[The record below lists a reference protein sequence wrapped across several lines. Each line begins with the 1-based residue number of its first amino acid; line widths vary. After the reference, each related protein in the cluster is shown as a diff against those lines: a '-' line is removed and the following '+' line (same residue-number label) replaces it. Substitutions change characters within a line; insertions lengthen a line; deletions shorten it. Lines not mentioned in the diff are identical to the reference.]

1 MILLNSLSVN
11 KSFQNQTS
19 QVKSEDKKENYT
31 SFKSELENHLVEEKN
46 TFNIN
51 TINYDD
57 IYKQMK
63 EIEVNLKDRNP
74 NNFNKKLYNDI
85 KIGLIKPYENY
96 HNLSEEKQQ
105 DIKEIAVA
113 IFGAE
118 KAIVKLIT
126 STTLCE
132 FKSSSARSALGEVM
146 SYMSMEDSITFG
158 NNIQKYIDNE
168 MKNTTQVIK
177 NKEGVVSL
185 NFNNNQFLDFIH
197 SIMNKNKI
205 AEETKSVNSL
215 YDKVLKECDY
225 RINFIKNLTNNEVK
239 KEQEITFPQ
248 EKKRSDYERTPST
261 NEAIIRSNKI
271 QEYFKSVAEEF
282 TFAKLEYWANK
293 DNPDYTPPKKY
304 EKFLVQLN
312 DVDARDIILDGK
324 LERISLEEHTL
335 HYQLNHLDQ
344 LEFWTDEQCKQEE
357 WTFQL
362 SIQTPENKYEN
373 APEFEAF
380 VKKWMIKGLTEQEA
394 LLRAQ
399 AYAQMGLL
407 NYGNQRAIDIG
418 GLSFSDEQNHGLHLI
433 DNPVLKETL
442 LETVDKLNYD
452 ELWPFLEIFTF
463 DSENNHLILEDQF
476 DLGIEKFFEQISS
489 LNKKDEST
497 SNLNRLLTISK
508 EMYLMHTNSMFNNI
522 NSYFEDLITYFK
534 SLDPESDEEKAY
546 FQTRVKLIE
555 TLKNNFKDNCDK
567 YNTDY
572 LNNSLKKEMII
583 NYNQNIQLFTNQF
596 KSYN

>member
-1 MILLNSLSVN
+1 MIISNSLSVN

-31 SFKSELENHLVEEKN
+31 CFKSELESHLVEEKN

-132 FKSSSARSALGEVM
+132 FKPSSARSALGEEM

-168 MKNTTQVIK
+168 MKNSTQVIK
-177 NKEGVVSL
+177 NKEEVVSL

-261 NEAIIRSNKI
+261 NEAITRSNKI

-394 LLRAQ
+394 LWRAQ

-433 DNPVLKETL
+433 DNPILKETL

-452 ELWPFLEIFTF
+452 EFWPFLEIFTF
-463 DSENNHLILEDQF
+463 DSENNHLILENQF

-489 LNKKDEST
+489 LNKKAEST

-534 SLDPESDEEKAY
+534 SLEPTSNEEKAY

>member
-96 HNLSEEKQQ
+96 HNISEEKQQ

-168 MKNTTQVIK
+168 MKNTIQVIK

-197 SIMNKNKI
+197 SIINKNKI

-225 RINFIKNLTNNEVK
+225 RINFIKNLKNNEVK
-239 KEQEITFPQ
+239 KEQEIIFPQ

-261 NEAIIRSNKI
+261 NEAITRSNKI

-373 APEFEAF
+373 AQEFEAF

-394 LLRAQ
+394 LWRAQ

-489 LNKKDEST
+489 LNKKAENT

-508 EMYLMHTNSMFNNI
+508 EMYLIHTNSMFNNI

-534 SLDPESDEEKAY
+534 SLEPTSDEEKAY

>member
-1 MILLNSLSVN
+1 MIISNSLSVN

-31 SFKSELENHLVEEKN
+31 CFKSELENHLVKEKN

-105 DIKEIAVA
+105 DIKEIAVT

-168 MKNTTQVIK
+168 MKNSTQVIK

-357 WTFQL
+357 WAFQL

-394 LLRAQ
+394 LWRAQ

-433 DNPVLKETL
+433 DNPILKETL

-534 SLDPESDEEKAY
+534 SLEPTSNEEKAY

>member
-1 MILLNSLSVN
+1 MIISNSLSVN

-51 TINYDD
+51 TINYED

-168 MKNTTQVIK
+168 MKNSTQVIK

-197 SIMNKNKI
+197 SIINKNKI

-293 DNPDYTPPKKY
+293 DNPNYTPPKKY

-394 LLRAQ
+394 LWRAQ

-433 DNPVLKETL
+433 DNPILKETL

-452 ELWPFLEIFTF
+452 ELWPFLEVFTF

-534 SLDPESDEEKAY
+534 SLEPTSDEEKAY

>member
-31 SFKSELENHLVEEKN
+31 SFKSELENHLIEEKN

-146 SYMSMEDSITFG
+146 SYMSMENSITFG

-271 QEYFKSVAEEF
+271 QEYFKSIAEEF

-293 DNPDYTPPKKY
+293 DNPNYTPPKKY

-312 DVDARDIILDGK
+312 NVDARDIILDGK
-324 LERISLEEHTL
+324 LERISLEEYTL

-399 AYAQMGLL
+399 AYTQMGLL

-442 LETVDKLNYD
+442 LETVDKLNYN

-489 LNKKDEST
+489 LNKKAEST

-572 LNNSLKKEMII
+572 LNNSIKKEMII

>member
-31 SFKSELENHLVEEKN
+31 SFKSELENHLLEEKN

-51 TINYDD
+51 TIDYDD

-168 MKNTTQVIK
+168 MRNSTQVIK

-185 NFNNNQFLDFIH
+185 NFNNNQFLDFIQ

-205 AEETKSVNSL
+205 VEETKSVNSL

-344 LEFWTDEQCKQEE
+344 LEFWTDEQYKQEE

-362 SIQTPENKYEN
+362 SIQTSENKYEN

-394 LLRAQ
+394 LWRAQ
-399 AYAQMGLL
+399 AYTQMGLL

-452 ELWPFLEIFTF
+452 QLWPFLEVFTF

-546 FQTRVKLIE
+546 FQTRVKFIE
-555 TLKNNFKDNCDK
+555 TLKNSFKDNCDK

>member
-312 DVDARDIILDGK
+312 NVDARDIILDGK

>member
-1 MILLNSLSVN
+1 MILSNSLSVN

-51 TINYDD
+51 TINYED

-132 FKSSSARSALGEVM
+132 FKSSSATIALGEVM

-168 MKNTTQVIK
+168 MKNSTQVIK

-248 EKKRSDYERTPST
+248 EKKRSDYERIPST

-293 DNPDYTPPKKY
+293 DNPNYTPPKKY

-344 LEFWTDEQCKQEE
+344 LEFWTNEQCKQEE

-399 AYAQMGLL
+399 AYVQMGLL

-418 GLSFSDEQNHGLHLI
+418 GLSFSDKQNHGLHLI

-489 LNKKDEST
+489 LNKKAEST

>member
-1 MILLNSLSVN
+1 MIISNSLSVN

-51 TINYDD
+51 TINYED

-132 FKSSSARSALGEVM
+132 FKSSSATIALGEVM

-168 MKNTTQVIK
+168 MKNSTQVIK

-261 NEAIIRSNKI
+261 NEAITRSNKI

-312 DVDARDIILDGK
+312 NVDARDIILDGK

-357 WTFQL
+357 WAFQL

-394 LLRAQ
+394 LWRAQ

-463 DSENNHLILEDQF
+463 DSENNHLILKDQF

-489 LNKKDEST
+489 LNKKAEST

-534 SLDPESDEEKAY
+534 SLEPTSDEEKAY